1 MKNWTVFGTVFTKA
15 VLNRIITIN
24 YTWWNAVF
32 LTLLE
37 DIKFYKS
44 YLTKKFCLI
53 TRRPQVQILSP
64 QPSNKKIVQEGDF
77 FIVWIRWKD
86 LKLRS
91 REEACVFSRRAIAI
105 RRKIRQRNETAKGRR
120 MEERRRAARCPR
132 NQNQHKN
139 PLKAL
144 KFQGVLPYRG
154 FSYFLELPSIFVNC
168 FAQKL

>member
-1 MKNWTVFGTVFTKA
+1 M
-15 VLNRIITIN
+15 
-24 YTWWNAVF
+24 
-32 LTLLE
+32 
-37 DIKFYKS
+37 
-44 YLTKKFCLI
+44 
-53 TRRPQVQILSP
+53 
-64 QPSNKKIVQEGDF
+64 
-77 FIVWIRWKD
+77 
-86 LKLRS
+86 KLRS